1 MSSSDSDLYEE
12 LPNTKNK
19 KFHVESDDADDFDDD
34 DDNELGAQDYD
45 DNDLDDDEDQDEKEG
60 EKITA
65 WGSQKKRFY
74 QEGDEEASDDEA
86 EEEEARLIEKLQN
99 ERLNQADFFEVFGD
113 EAADQKEAKD
123 LADEDRDDDRA
134 GDSLKARLK
143 SIENLAESE
152 KLAFLKKESPELMNI
167 IKELKTS
174 LKEVK
179 QRFLPLV
186 TYFKNRKGE
195 NREGQKYIELKFNLL
210 MSYCMSL
217 SFYIL
222 LNIQGKSVK
231 DHPVIKKLIS
241 VRTML
246 ARLKPLDKKLQPEI
260 NQLLKNIEN
269 NQHSEKTQVSNKA
282 PAIAAKSIKPSAK
295 PNNLFDAPQKT
306 SKKQKEAPKAT
317 AKAVE
322 SQKKPK
328 ELLAKRNRDELIKSN
343 PKNLKQDDFDE
354 DESED
359 ENVDLYG
366 GFGEDEDNDEE
377 GLDEDDD
384 FYRKI
389 KKVKQM
395 KRENINQE
403 KQDKNMAKFEPNPTH
418 FLGEDDVRGINR
430 KIMKNKGLTRKRGKN
445 HQNNARVKFK
455 KRFEES
461 KWKLKSKGNVVRE
474 KGSVYTG
481 EAGGIKAGKI
491 RSTKIGR

>member
-1 MSSSDSDLYEE
+1 MSSSDSDMYEE
-12 LPNTKNK
+12 LPNAKNK
-19 KFHVESDDADDFDDD
+19 KFQVESDDGDDYDED

-45 DNDLDDDEDQDEKEG
+45 DNDLDDDEDEEKEG

-123 LADEDRDDDRA
+123 ADEDRDDDRA

-241 VRTML
+241 VRTIL
-246 ARLKPLDKKLQPEI
+246 GRLKPLDKKLQPEI

-269 NQHSEKTQVSNKA
+269 NQHSGKTQVSNKA
-282 PAIAAKSIKPSAK
+282 PVVAAKSIKPSAK
-295 PNNLFDAPQKT
+295 ASNLFDAPQKA
-306 SKKQKEAPKAT
+306 SKQQKEAPKAP

-322 SQKKPK
+322 TQKKQK
-328 ELLAKRNRDELIKSN
+328 ELLAKRSRDELIKSKK
-343 PKNLKQDDFDE
+343 KNLKQEEEEEDFDE
-354 DESED
+354 EESE
-359 ENVDLYG
+359 NDLYG
-366 GFGEDEDNDEE
+366 GFGEDDDDHDEG
-377 GLDEDDD
+377 GLDEEDD

-403 KQDKNMAKFEPNPTH
+403 KQDKNLAKFEPNPTH
-418 FLGEDDVRGINR
+418 FLGDDDVRGINR

-474 KGSVYTG
+474 KGAVYTG